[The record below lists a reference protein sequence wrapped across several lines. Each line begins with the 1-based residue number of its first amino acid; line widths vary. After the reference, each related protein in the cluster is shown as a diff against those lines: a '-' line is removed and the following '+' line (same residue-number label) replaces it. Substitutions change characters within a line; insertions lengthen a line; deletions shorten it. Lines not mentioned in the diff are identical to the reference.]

1 MDLTASL
8 RVVYPSLTL
17 SKRFSHRCSTIWTA
31 TAVRKRNQ
39 WRAAA
44 IRLYCLGTSGIW
56 LLCAAGAIDGTLQ
69 LINLLWRAG
78 LKFAMHASVAWSAQ
92 ADVTVRLPDAPSEC
106 WHGWMTHRSTITSTD
121 TCNMPW
127 LVIEYADGFTG
138 QMSDQM
144 QPVRPT
150 ATMANILDPC
160 L

>member
-17 SKRFSHRCSTIWTA
+17 SKRFSHRCGTIWTA

-44 IRLYCLGTSGIW
+44 IRLYCLDTSGIR

-92 ADVTVRLPDAPSEC
+92 ADVTVRLPDAPSRVLARMGDAAV
-106 WHGWMTHRSTITSTD
+106 HYHLHRHLQHALLSS
-121 TCNMPW
+121 MPM
-127 LVIEYADGFTG
+127 VSQG
-138 QMSDQM
+138 
-144 QPVRPT
+144 R
-150 ATMANILDPC
+150 
-160 L
+160 